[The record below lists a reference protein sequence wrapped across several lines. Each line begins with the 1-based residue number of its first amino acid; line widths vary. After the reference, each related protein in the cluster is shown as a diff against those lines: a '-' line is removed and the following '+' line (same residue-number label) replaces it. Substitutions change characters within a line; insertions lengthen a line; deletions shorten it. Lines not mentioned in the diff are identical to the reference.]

1 MITVVCD
8 SACDL
13 WKDQIKE
20 LKVKVLEFPFLLDGV
35 EQEKQ
40 LVEPEDF
47 DEYYAKLKKGA
58 MPSTSLINEFVL
70 EEYFED
76 ILKSGSDI
84 LFIHFSSALTST
96 FNSFPALVDR
106 LLLKYPERKFL
117 VCDTLGVT
125 MQAGIL
131 VYDAVKKLN
140 KGESLEEVHKYL
152 EDTKQKIACYFGV
165 DDLFHLKRGGRI
177 SAATAIAGALLG
189 IKPVLK
195 ANEEG
200 KIVKHCTVKGRK
212 GIITKLVD
220 IMKENG
226 SAVADYP
233 IIIMHGSCEEDAKL
247 LKQEVVKVVGEEANV
262 WIQPIGP
269 IIGSHAGPNVL
280 ALVFRTQHR

>member
-13 WKDQIKE
+13 WKDQVKE
-20 LKVKVLEFPFLLDGV
+20 LKVEVLQFPFLLDGE
-35 EQEKQ
+35 EQEKP

-70 EEYFED
+70 EEYFEG
-76 ILKSGSDI
+76 ILKKGNDI

-140 KGESLEEVHKYL
+140 KGQSLEEVHAYI
-152 EDTKQKIACYFGV
+152 EDMKQRIACYFGV
-165 DDLFHLKRGGRI
+165 DDLFHLKRGGRV
-177 SAATAIAGALLG
+177 SAATAIAGTLLG

-195 ANEEG
+195 CNDEG
-200 KIVKHCTVKGRK
+200 KIVKCATCKGRK
-212 GIITKLVD
+212 GIIAKLID
-220 IMKENG
+220 MMNETG
-226 SAVADYP
+226 DAVADYP
-233 IIIMHGSCEEDAKL
+233 ILVMHGSCEEDAKI
-247 LKQEVVKVVGEEANV
+247 LKEEVVKVVGTDANV

-269 IIGSHAGPNVL
+269 TIGSHAGPNVL
-280 ALVFRTQHR
+280 ALVFRAKHR

>member
-1 MITVVCD
+1 MLTVVCD

-20 LKVKVLEFPFLLDGV
+20 LKVQVLEFPYLIDGV

-58 MPSTSLINEFVL
+58 IPSTSLINEFVL
-70 EEYFED
+70 EEYFEEL
-76 ILKSGSDI
+76 LKKGSDI

-125 MQAGIL
+125 MQSGLL
-131 VYDAVKKLN
+131 VYDAVKRLN
-140 KGESLEEVHKYL
+140 KGESLEDVYKYL
-152 EDTKQKIACYFGV
+152 EDMKQKVACYFGV
-165 DDLFHLKRGGRI
+165 DDLFFLKRGGRV
-177 SAATAIAGALLG
+177 SAATAIAGTLLG
-189 IKPVLK
+189 IKPILK
-195 ANEEG
+195 CNDEG
-200 KIVKHCTVKGRK
+200 KIAKYATAKGRR

-220 IMKENG
+220 IMKETG
-226 SAVADYP
+226 DAVADYP
-233 IIIMHGSCEEDAKL
+233 IVVVHASCEEDAKL
-247 LKQEVVKVVGEEANV
+247 LKEEVVKVVGEDANV
-262 WIQPIGP
+262 WIQPVGP
-269 IIGSHAGPNVL
+269 VIGSHAGPNVL
-280 ALVFRTQHR
+280 ALVFRAKRR